1 MITIEFGSAEKL
13 TLDNNSLFLKFYG
26 SDFKINL
33 ERIKKYW
40 NRVYHKQTAEWEV
53 PFSCWE
59 EIKELYADTYIQYIN
74 EPPKAKFVTDDD
86 ILNGLDFNGFNLY
99 DYQLE
104 GVRFGLNH
112 HNFLLLDE
120 QGLGKAQPYGSKIYT
135 PSGITQIEKLNIG
148 DYVLGIKGKTKVVG
162 VYDRGKLPVYK
173 ITFNDNTYT
182 LCSNDHLWTIYKKM
196 NDNKSFTVDTN
207 YLLKN
212 YKTGAYIPMIQNAD
226 FDEQYTPIDPYIL
239 GVLLGNGS
247 FSGGYV
253 GFSVNKQ
260 DYTIKQNIDNML
272 DSNYICVKHFCKSK
286 NCNEYRI
293 INKNKNFITSKYI
306 YYIDDMQV
314 GNCVDLFNYLTV
326 KNYIKWSL
334 TTFKSRLSDYFGHR
348 YTKIGNLRNLNI
360 KRIELNNRKS
370 NMYKSKLLD
379 MGLYGCKS
387 EDKYI
392 PDIYKYNTYD
402 KRLRL
407 LQGLLDT
414 DGSVTKDGV
423 VSYSSVSYKL
433 LCDIKEL
440 AESFGAKVRFKYK
453 KNYNVKAFGKEY
465 TYTKPTEIVLTFPD
479 NFICCTSQRKINRLH
494 IKRDK
499 RCYYKV
505 LRKITNIEYIGEQLC
520 RCIKVDSVDGLY
532 ATNNF
537 IITHN
542 TLQLLTLARYKKQHR
557 HLKHCLIICGLN
569 SLKFNWVKE
578 VNKFCKDESAV
589 VLGTR
594 LNTKGKIVN
603 MTIEETKQ
611 QIESCPP
618 EFFWIINIEKIRL
631 SDEDKKNK
639 TGIVNYFNEQIELG
653 NLGMVVCD
661 EIHKCKN
668 SQSQQG
674 KGLMEFDSR
683 ADRIGMTG
691 TLLVNNPYDLY
702 TPMLFTGLIN
712 YNKWLFEKKFVIKD
726 DWGKPMG
733 YQNMNELHE
742 ILYKSSLR
750 RTKDLLDLPPK
761 MYKQEWL
768 EFSSEEQSV
777 FDAVI
782 GNGNMQLLDKIEPP
796 FDMFA
801 KLTRMRQATTAC
813 ELLCS
818 KCHISTKFERLN
830 DILEEARL
838 NGQKVLVFCQF
849 TEGLKLGLKYCAEY
863 QPKLVCGGMGAQVQ
877 AIIDEH
883 ENTNGFSVIFAQ
895 EATLGAG
902 FTLTN
907 TEICVF
913 ITPPW
918 NKATYDQCCDRIHRI
933 GQKKTVQII
942 DLLIKDSY
950 DELVY
955 LKLHGKGAMSDALID
970 GKMTPEIQEMFR
982 KMGIEF
988 SDNEAPDLT
997 KLF

>member
-1 MITIEFGSAEKL
+1 MVVIEFGRAENL
-13 TLDNNSLFLKFYG
+13 TLDSNSLFLRFVG
-26 SDFKINL
+26 PDFQDNVAKI
-33 ERIKKYW
+33 KGFW
-40 NRVYHKQTAEWEV
+40 NRVYLKDTKEWEV
-53 PFSCWE
+53 PFSCWQ
-59 EIKELYADTYIQYIN
+59 EIKELYANTYIQYLN

-86 ILNGLDFNGFNLY
+86 ILSGLDFNGFNLY

-120 QGLGKAQPYGSKIYT
+120 QGLGK
-135 PSGITQIEKLNIG
+135 
-148 DYVLGIKGKTKVVG
+148 
-162 VYDRGKLPVYK
+162 
-173 ITFNDNTYT
+173 
-182 LCSNDHLWTIYKKM
+182 
-196 NDNKSFTVDTN
+196 
-207 YLLKN
+207 
-212 YKTGAYIPMIQNAD
+212 
-226 FDEQYTPIDPYIL
+226 
-239 GVLLGNGS
+239 
-247 FSGGYV
+247 
-253 GFSVNKQ
+253 
-260 DYTIKQNIDNML
+260 
-272 DSNYICVKHFCKSK
+272 
-286 NCNEYRI
+286 
-293 INKNKNFITSKYI
+293 
-306 YYIDDMQV
+306 
-314 GNCVDLFNYLTV
+314 
-326 KNYIKWSL
+326 
-334 TTFKSRLSDYFGHR
+334 
-348 YTKIGNLRNLNI
+348 
-360 KRIELNNRKS
+360 
-370 NMYKSKLLD
+370 
-379 MGLYGCKS
+379 
-387 EDKYI
+387 
-392 PDIYKYNTYD
+392 
-402 KRLRL
+402 
-407 LQGLLDT
+407 
-414 DGSVTKDGV
+414 
-423 VSYSSVSYKL
+423 
-433 LCDIKEL
+433 
-440 AESFGAKVRFKYK
+440 
-453 KNYNVKAFGKEY
+453 
-465 TYTKPTEIVLTFPD
+465 
-479 NFICCTSQRKINRLH
+479 
-494 IKRDK
+494 
-499 RCYYKV
+499 
-505 LRKITNIEYIGEQLC
+505 
-520 RCIKVDSVDGLY
+520 
-532 ATNNF
+532 
-537 IITHN
+537 

-557 HLKHCLIICGLN
+557 NLKHCLIICGLN

-578 VNKFCKDESAV
+578 VNKFCKDEKAI

-594 LNTKGKIVN
+594 INTKGKVVN
-603 MTIEETKQ
+603 MTIDETKQ
-611 QIESCPP
+611 QIKECPD

-796 FDMFA
+796 IDMFA